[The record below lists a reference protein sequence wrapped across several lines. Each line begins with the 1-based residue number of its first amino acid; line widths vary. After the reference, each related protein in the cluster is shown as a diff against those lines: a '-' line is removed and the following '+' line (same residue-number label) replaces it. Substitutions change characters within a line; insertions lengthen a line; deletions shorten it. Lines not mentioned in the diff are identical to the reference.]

1 MRKLI
6 PVVYNSG
13 MFLKVVLSSLL
24 IVTLSSLGAAYYF
37 YQKNAASLSYDPT
50 AAAREEVTDLIA
62 EVGALIVLPEGET
75 PTIATVSDPE
85 RLKDQPFF
93 AKAKAG
99 DKVLLYSSAKKAY
112 LYDPVAKKLLEVAPL
127 NIGSDAIRDSTD

>member
-1 MRKLI
+1 MIKT
-6 PVVYNSG
+6 
-13 MFLKVVLSSLL
+13 L
-24 IVTLSSLGAAYYF
+24 IVALFVLVIGASGVAYYF
-37 YQKNAASLSYDPT
+37 FDQTQKLKIAPQDNARHEAESLV
-50 AAAREEVTDLIA
+50 EEVGKLI
-62 EVGALIVLPEGET
+62 ILPEGET

-99 DKVLLYSSAKKAY
+99 DKVLLYSQAKKAY

-127 NIGSDAIRDSTD
+127 NIGTDTTNSGGQ